1 MTRAQRAFTC
11 EQLGLARQQAHRF
24 ARRWALPVDDLLGP
38 VYEGLCKGAIAF
50 DPSRGFRPSSYL
62 VARVKGELMHH
73 LRDTG
78 FSLRISHRLRELWF
92 KGRKYIAQD
101 LNDRQIA
108 ARLDVPLQRW
118 LECRQACERGPVPLH
133 QLQPE

>member
-11 EQLGLARQQAHRF
+11 DH
-24 ARRWALPVDDLLGP
+24 LGP
-38 VYEGLCKGAIAF
+38 AYEGLCKGAIAY
-50 DPSRGFRPSSYL
+50 DPSRSFRPSSYL

-92 KGRKYIAQD
+92 RSLRKNRLNGRA
-101 LNDRQIA
+101 LSS
-108 ARLDVPLQRW
+108 
-118 LECRQACERGPVPLH
+118 
-133 QLQPE
+133 